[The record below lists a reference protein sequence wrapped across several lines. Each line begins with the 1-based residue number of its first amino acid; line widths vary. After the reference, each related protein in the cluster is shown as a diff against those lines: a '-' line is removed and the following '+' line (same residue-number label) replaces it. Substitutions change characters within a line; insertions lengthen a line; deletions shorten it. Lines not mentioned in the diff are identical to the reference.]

1 MSQTSYSINVINN
14 GNQPWKFL
22 VYQQPPSIT
31 NGLCLAWLTSPYR
44 IAVKDQISFNWNLK
58 YSFVWANTGVVR
70 PGVTFKATGVKDC
83 DPNSKNLTDFTY
95 ENDTPQLSEPT
106 VGGNPGSLTIKDGNT
121 VPSQTFAVG
130 VGMSGK
136 GTFVVNAGPNLT
148 HIFTPEPKY
157 FVLAADEVTEGEVM
171 DIETITNPG
180 ELEFPPN
187 VYSLTATLKED
198 NTWSIG
204 PSKTAALKAAGSK
217 TKS

>member
-1 MSQTSYSINVINN
+1 MSETPYRVNVVNN
-14 GNQPWKFL
+14 GSKPWKFL

-83 DPNSKNLTDFTY
+83 DPNSKNLTNFTY

-106 VGGNPGSLTIKDGNT
+106 VGGNPGSLTIKDGKA

-130 VGMSGK
+130 IGMSGK

-148 HIFTPEPKY
+148 HKFTPEPKY
-157 FVLAADEVTEGEVM
+157 YVLATDEVTESEVM
-171 DIETITNPG
+171 DIKTITSSG
-180 ELEFPPN
+180 ELDFPPN
-187 VYSLTATLKED
+187 VYNLTATLKKD
-198 NTWSIG
+198 NTWDIAPHNFG
-204 PSKTAALKAAGSK
+204 ASK
-217 TKS
+217 TKSSL